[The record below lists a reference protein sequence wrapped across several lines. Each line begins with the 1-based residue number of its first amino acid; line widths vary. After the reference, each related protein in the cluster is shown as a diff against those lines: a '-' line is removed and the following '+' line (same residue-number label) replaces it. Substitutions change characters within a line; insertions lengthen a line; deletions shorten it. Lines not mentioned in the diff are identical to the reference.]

1 MKVIIILG
9 HHKQD
14 ITLYRVFIY
23 ETLILFSFINKY
35 ISLGLNILLN
45 YSILFK
51 YLLYFLYVKRYPNY
65 YEVIENPI
73 DLRSI
78 ARKIQDGKYANLAEM
93 ERELLIM
100 TKNACLFNEPGSQIY
115 KDAKTLK
122 KVITSKKIEVDH
134 GKYAP
139 SKSSERIR

>member
-1 MKVIIILG
+1 M
-9 HHKQD
+9 
-14 ITLYRVFIY
+14 
-23 ETLILFSFINKY
+23 
-35 ISLGLNILLN
+35 
-45 YSILFK
+45 
-51 YLLYFLYVKRYPNY
+51 
-65 YEVIENPI
+65 
-73 DLRSI
+73 RSI
-78 ARKIQDGKYANLAEM
+78 ARKIQDGKYANLGEM